1 MVSGQT
7 CLLDP
12 RMHDISVVCQ
22 LDMRILL
29 HMLYEEMYYR
39 LCRIILNLL
48 LQCKADI
55 NVSDNDGVTPLSTAC
70 ERNRKDIV
78 EFLLSKEASVN
89 QSDKDGG
96 TS

>member
-1 MVSGQT
+1 LLDHKADVNHADVDNLRPILIACRAGHVDILNLLLQ

-39 LCRIILNLL
+39 LCRIDLHL
-48 LQCKADI
+48 
-55 NVSDNDGVTPLSTAC
+55 PLIFA
-70 ERNRKDIV
+70 
-78 EFLLSKEASVN
+78 
-89 QSDKDGG
+89 
-96 TS
+96 